1 MSTFIW
7 DIDITST
14 NGVTPYEIRQQLK
27 KIWNKAGN
35 K

>member
-27 KIWNKAGN
+27 IWNKAWN